1 MNLPEPVR
9 RHPVRSLWCAA
20 LFCALFFA
28 HPRSQLMFLLGFLV
42 VSAGMALRVWC
53 GASFD
58 GAPTAGPGRVVRH
71 PGTLGAL
78 LAAAG
83 FLLMSTSLTRW
94 GSSLFLWAC
103 FAAALRLRVLPALA
117 EADRSLAARMGDAF
131 TRWSAEVPLLLPD
144 TRAFAALRGL
154 SASLLAP
161 GWGRE
166 KRAVWAALGLAALLR
181 FKLTYR
187 L

>member
-1 MNLPEPVR
+1 MNIPETLR
-9 RHPVRSLWCAA
+9 RHPVRSLWCGA
-20 LFCALFFA
+20 LFIALFFA

-42 VSAGMALRVWC
+42 VAAGMALRVWC
-53 GASFD
+53 GAAPD
-58 GAPTAGPGRVVRH
+58 GVPDSGPGRIARH
-71 PGTLGAL
+71 PRALGAL

-83 FLLMSTSLTRW
+83 FLLMSTSFTRW

-117 EADRSLAARMGDAF
+117 EADRELAARTGSAF
-131 TRWSAEVPLLLPD
+131 ARWSAEVPLLLPD
-144 TRAFAALRGL
+144 ARALPALRGL
-154 SASLLAP
+154 RPALLAP
-161 GWGRE
+161 GWARE